1 MIDQKYKEIVDVTS
15 YSIEMDL
22 PGTDLIF
29 IALNMEAEEVAE
41 TVKNK
46 MQETDVILCKD
57 IIPALW

>member
-1 MIDQKYKEIVDVTS
+1 
-15 YSIEMDL
+15 MDL